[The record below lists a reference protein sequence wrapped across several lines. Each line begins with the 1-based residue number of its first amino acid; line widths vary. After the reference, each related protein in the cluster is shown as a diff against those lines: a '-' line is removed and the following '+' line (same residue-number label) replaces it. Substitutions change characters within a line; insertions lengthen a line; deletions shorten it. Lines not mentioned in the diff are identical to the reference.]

1 MKRFLLL
8 FLFFAPTFALAQDS
22 ESSLSANNFRF
33 SGNLSGWGSFTPDLG
48 YKGWLG
54 GRYIPQLNYSIR
66 FSGER
71 VLDFEG
77 SANIYGDMG
86 LFPLQFEAAGKIKPY
101 RLWARFSSAQYEVRV
116 GLQKINFGSA
126 QLFRPLMWF
135 DSLDP
140 RDPLQLTDGVWGG
153 LYRYYFQNNANV
165 WFWGLVGNKKPKG
178 WEQLGTAGKLKP
190 EIGGRLQIPLTFG
203 EGALS
208 VHFRETRF
216 DEYGKKDKTRETRI
230 GLDIRADAVVGLWF
244 ESSYTHLKDVAKY
257 LGEYGENME
266 NQLMATLGAD
276 YTFGIGNGLAVT
288 AEHMIINYNKK
299 TFSFEYTSHLSGIMF
314 SYPVSVFDNI
324 SAIVYYDWRNRNP
337 YNFVSWQKQ
346 FNKITFYL
354 MAFLNPLPEYS
365 PNPFYADRFAG
376 KGLRMMVVWDY

>member
-1 MKRFLLL
+1 MLLL
-8 FLFFAPTFALAQDS
+8 ASAFASAQNPDS
-22 ESSLSANNFRF
+22 SSSGNNFRF
-33 SGNLSGWGSFTPDLG
+33 SGNVSGWGSFTPDLG

-54 GRYIPQLNYSIR
+54 GRYIPQLNYSIG
-66 FSGER
+66 FSR
-71 VLDFEG
+71 NRMLDFEG

-86 LFPLQFEAAGKIKPY
+86 LFPLKFDAAGKIKPY
-101 RLWARFSSAQYEVRV
+101 RLWARFSSAQYEVRA

-153 LYRYYFQNNANV
+153 LFRYYFQNNANI
-165 WFWGLVGNKKPKG
+165 WLWGLAGNKNPKG
-178 WEQLGTAGKLKP
+178 WEPVATAGKLRP
-190 EIGGRLQIPLTFG
+190 EVGGRLQIPLTFG

-208 VHFRETRF
+208 FHFRQAGF
-216 DEYGKKDKTRETRI
+216 DEYDEKGKTPEIRI
-230 GLDIRADAVVGLWF
+230 GLDIRADAVIGLWF
-244 ESSYTHLKDVAKY
+244 ESSYTRLKDVGKY
-257 LGEYGENME
+257 LGIYGENLE

-288 AEHMIINYNKK
+288 AEHMMADYSKK
-299 TFSFEYTSHLSGIMF
+299 AFSFEQASHMSGVML

-354 MAFLNPLPEYS
+354 MAFWNPPPEYS
-365 PNPFYADRFAG
+365 PDPFHADRFAG
-376 KGLRMMVVWDY
+376 KGLRLMVVWDY